1 MIRILGTGIE
11 GRSENHFAQPRGI
24 CLDQSTKELFVCD
37 CNNHRILVF
46 SSLTLAYKRQI
57 GRGIQGSSPGC
68 LNYAVGICLDAK
80 RRHLI
85 VADTNNHRIC
95 IFNQETGVHI
105 GNIGSHGNAEG
116 QLSSPYGVIIDV
128 SKDCLFVTDY
138 DNHRVQVYDLRTRY
152 YVRTIGLGM
161 GSGPGQFNQ
170 PIMPCIDEETGY
182 LYVADYSNNRVQLF
196 NKDSGKYV
204 RQIGGSGLGVDAL
217 HGPRS
222 ICIDKDSELLFIA
235 DREVC
240 CHVLICCGLC
250 IPLYIVSIPCFIPFL
265 FPSSLSS
272 PLPFFDWLFVEP
284 SNQNV
289 QQNNVCVPSLYWGW
303 SGCFPWSIFSS
314 HGNVCQQRRLFVVCC
329 RWIQS
334 SCPNHHFTRIK
345 SCTG

>member
-24 CLDQSTKELFVCD
+24 CLDQITKELFVCD

-105 GNIGSHGNAEG
+105 VNIGSHGNAEG

-196 NKDSGKYV
+196 NKDTGKYV

-235 DREVC
+235 DREVHTDC
-240 CHVLICCGLC
+240 YICTAFHLIICCFC
-250 IPLYIVSIPCFIPFL
+250 ILPCFLLPSPDHFLIPFPCRIIESKCTTNPPLYSFVISVEDKVHLQDNFFVRWKCVSTMKIVRY
-265 FPSSLSS
+265 
-272 PLPFFDWLFVEP
+272 V
-284 SNQNV
+284 
-289 QQNNVCVPSLYWGW
+289 
-303 SGCFPWSIFSS
+303 
-314 HGNVCQQRRLFVVCC
+314 
-329 RWIQS
+329 
-334 SCPNHHFTRIK
+334 
-345 SCTG
+345 

>member
-24 CLDQSTKELFVCD
+24 CLDQNTKELFVCD
-37 CNNHRILVF
+37 CNNPRILVF
-46 SSLTLAYKRQI
+46 SSLTLTYKRQI

-128 SKDCLFVTDY
+128 GKDCLFVTDY
-138 DNHRVQVYDLRTRY
+138 DNHRVQVYDLRKRY

-196 NKDSGKYV
+196 NKDNGKYV

-235 DREVC
+235 DREVSSY
-240 CHVLICCGLC
+240 VLISCWCSPFVC
-250 IPLYIVSIPCFIPFL
+250 HFYTCFMSYPSCFL
-265 FPSSLSS
+265 LHSHHHF
-272 PLPFFDWLFVEP
+272 PLPIACRIIGSKCTTKRPLFSFVILVGVRVLPLGSFFVPWKCVSTTKTVRCVWSMDTITECKSSFY
-284 SNQNV
+284 QN
-289 QQNNVCVPSLYWGW
+289 
-303 SGCFPWSIFSS
+303 
-314 HGNVCQQRRLFVVCC
+314 
-329 RWIQS
+329 
-334 SCPNHHFTRIK
+334 
-345 SCTG
+345 